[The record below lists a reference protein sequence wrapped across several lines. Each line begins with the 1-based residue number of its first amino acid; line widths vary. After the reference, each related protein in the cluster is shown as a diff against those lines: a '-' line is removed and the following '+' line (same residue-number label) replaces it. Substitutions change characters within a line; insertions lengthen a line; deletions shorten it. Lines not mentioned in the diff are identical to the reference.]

1 MGFIRQALGFKP
13 ANKICEQWH
22 EFESRGVFGIGFEVL
37 PSMVW
42 YLLSKVNG
50 EQNMAWPEPL
60 HSKSQVKRAGARIA
74 EAYTRDGMAHVGLNV
89 SSEDYQIVENWRA
102 SHGAVLNTAQAWL
115 RRLEGDSSPVVGQR
129 LKRYKTIVDK
139 ISSGRSINLSSMH
152 DIAGVR
158 AIFRNHENLT
168 EFRERMLD
176 SRAKHKLQHAEDKYD
191 YISSPKP
198 TGYRGIHF
206 AYARVSPSK
215 SGLVWNGL
223 KFEVQLRTA
232 VQHAW
237 ATAVEVYDSTSRA
250 RYKFSPSDDPAYMQ
264 FLIISEIFARVY
276 ENRNSCL
283 PEASDRELVSA
294 ARNLEE
300 QTQMVS
306 TIENLRLAGDVGA
319 LKKNTI
325 LQRTANGELVVHRF
339 SSLPTALRSISEIEA
354 RQETVNAVLVGAS
367 APQQIR
373 DAFRNYFDDTQHFV
387 ELLQDGLRQIESQ

>member
-1 MGFIRQALGFKP
+1 
-13 ANKICEQWH
+13 
-22 EFESRGVFGIGFEVL
+22 
-37 PSMVW
+37 MVEW
-42 YLLSKVNG
+42 LRLKVNG
-50 EQNMAWPEPL
+50 EQNMVWPEPL
-60 HSKSQVKRAGARIA
+60 HSRSQVKKAGTRIA
-74 EAYTRDGMAHVGLNV
+74 EAYTRDGMAHVGLNI

-158 AIFRNHENLT
+158 AIFRNYENLN
-168 EFRERMLD
+168 EFRERMLE
-176 SRAKHKLQHAEDKYD
+176 SRANHKLQHVEDKYD
-191 YISSPKP
+191 YISSPRP

-206 AYARVSPSK
+206 AYARISPSK

-250 RYKFSPSDDPAYMQ
+250 RYKFAPSDDPAYRQ
-264 FLIISEIFARVY
+264 FLVISEIFARVY

-283 PEASDRELVSA
+283 REASDTELVNA

-306 TIENLRLAGDVGA
+306 TIENL
-319 LKKNTI
+319 
-325 LQRTANGELVVHRF
+325 
-339 SSLPTALRSISEIEA
+339 
-354 RQETVNAVLVGAS
+354 
-367 APQQIR
+367 
-373 DAFRNYFDDTQHFV
+373 
-387 ELLQDGLRQIESQ
+387 